1 MNKFFFERRHPLV
14 ITAYY
19 ILVLVILMST
29 TNPLIITACF
39 LGSLS
44 FQLLQLNGRKKRS
57 VLYPLIFLLIITI
70 TNPLFVHR
78 GGTILFFFLSRPVT
92 KEAFIYGFFMG
103 LMIAGVIYLFQ
114 NFQSQIDLE
123 QFYYLFGQR
132 FPKLALILTMIFR
145 FIPLFQRYYH
155 ELNQVQKT
163 VHRTQDRSFKQKVS
177 YGLDLFGNLFS
188 WSLEN
193 AMDTASSMKARGY
206 GIGKRSSRVQ
216 YEWQK
221 KDSFFLLILGVTT
234 IVFMYLLFADRYH
247 FDYYP
252 YVENFFE
259 AFKRQWASYLG
270 ILVLAFLPTFNRLKE
285 TIIWTILKSKI

>member
-19 ILVLVILMST
+19 SLVLVILMST
-29 TNPLIITACF
+29 TNPLIIFTCF
-39 LGSLS
+39 LGSFS
-44 FQLLQLNGRKKRS
+44 FRLLQLNGQKKGS
-57 VLYPLIFLLIITI
+57 VLYPLVFLLIITI

-114 NFQSQIDLE
+114 NLQSQLDLE

-132 FPKLALILTMIFR
+132 FPKLALILTMVFR

-155 ELNQVQKT
+155 EMNQVQKT
-163 VHRTQDRSFKQKVS
+163 LHRTQNRSFKQKVS

-216 YEWQK
+216 YNWQK
-221 KDSFFLLILGVTT
+221 KDSFCLIVLGLAASL
-234 IVFMYLLFADRYH
+234 FMYVLFAGSYQ

-252 YVENFFE
+252 YVENLFE
-259 AFKRQWASYLG
+259 AFNRHWENYLW
-270 ILVLAFLPTFNRLKE
+270 ILILAFVPTLNRLKE
-285 TIIWTILKSKI
+285 AIIWTILKSKI